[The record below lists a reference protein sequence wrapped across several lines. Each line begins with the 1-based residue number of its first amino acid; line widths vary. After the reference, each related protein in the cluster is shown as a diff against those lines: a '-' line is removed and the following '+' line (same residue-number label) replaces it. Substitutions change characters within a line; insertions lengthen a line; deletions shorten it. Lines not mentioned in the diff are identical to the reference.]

1 MLHFP
6 RLLLPIFD
14 DAATTLM
21 QDIASNPVF
30 LSESIPESQSSED
43 TGSGR
48 KGRFSQVF
56 QANKQFFILIRMV
69 ALPPLFE
76 LSKPTIG
83 DIRLEEYFLIY
94 CKYMRTMH
102 LGVHL
107 LTCCLSTFSYLP
119 MCVYL
124 FKSMLMWGIYKSVL
138 HKYT

>member
-1 MLHFP
+1 
-6 RLLLPIFD
+6 
-14 DAATTLM
+14 M

-94 CKYMRTMH
+94 CKCMRTMH
-102 LGVHL
+102 LGVHPLSCIVHL
-107 LTCCLSTFSYLP
+107 LVLSHTCPSVYIYLRVCL
-119 MCVYL
+119 CGVYK
-124 FKSMLMWGIYKSVL
+124 FVQ

>member
-1 MLHFP
+1 
-6 RLLLPIFD
+6 
-14 DAATTLM
+14 M

-94 CKYMRTMH
+94 CKCMRTMH
-102 LGVHL
+102 LGVHPVTCIVHL
-107 LTCCLSTFSYLP
+107 L
-119 MCVYL
+119 VYFL
-124 FKSMLMWGIYKSVL
+124 ILAHVCIFI
-138 HKYT
+138 